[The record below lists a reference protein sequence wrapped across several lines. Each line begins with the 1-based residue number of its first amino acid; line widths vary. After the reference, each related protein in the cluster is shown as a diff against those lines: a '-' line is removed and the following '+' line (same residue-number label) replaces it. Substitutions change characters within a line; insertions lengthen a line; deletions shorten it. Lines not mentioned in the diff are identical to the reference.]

1 MGSSSC
7 VKLED
12 EVERST
18 RDDKSVIISS
28 NATHLNLGERDVM
41 KRFMFSLLLLLLSL
55 TEISLAQQQA
65 TLSGIAKV
73 QGEAPANTKVAI
85 HLVDRD
91 NAWQRETASGTFTA
105 GTFSIQTAGVNPEEL
120 TPFRNGAVLLP
131 GLQNEYTV
139 SPEGANFAKGQIN
152 MYVDTDGNNVF
163 DRSSDNVFI
172 GVASLE
178 NPIGFFTL
186 VYVDQAVTITG
197 KGVTLNFVAGW
208 NVYTVRYPEESDPVY
223 AVEASVSDVLMDVF
237 LP

>member
-1 MGSSSC
+1 
-7 VKLED
+7 
-12 EVERST
+12 
-18 RDDKSVIISS
+18 
-28 NATHLNLGERDVM
+28 M
-41 KRFMFSLLLLLLSL
+41 KRFRLSLLLLALSL
-55 TEISLAQQQA
+55 MGVTLAQQQA

-73 QGEAPANTKVAI
+73 QGETPANTKVAI

-91 NAWQRETASGTFTA
+91 NAWQREISSGTFTA
-105 GTFSIQTAGVNPEEL
+105 GTFSIQTAAVNPEEL
-120 TPFRNGAVLLP
+120 SPFRNGAVLLP

-139 SPEGANFAKGQIN
+139 SPEAANFAKGQIN

-163 DRSSDNVFI
+163 DRASDNVFI

-186 VYVDQAVTITG
+186 VYVDQPVTITG
-197 KGVTLNFVAGW
+197 KGITLNFAQGW
-208 NVYTVRYPEESDPVY
+208 NVYTVRYPENSDPVY